1 VNSARRADVGLA
13 ALCPGTFDPVT
24 NGHLDIIHRASRCL
38 GAVVVAVLSN
48 PAKEPL
54 FTIDERVTM
63 LKEAVAGRENVEV
76 DSFSGLLVDYA
87 QARGVR
93 IVVKGL
99 RAVTDFDFELQMAQM
114 NSRMAGVETFFVA
127 TSPQWSYLS
136 SSLIKEVVRYGGDV
150 SGLVPPVVEQRL
162 MEKLAPLRSGRE

>member
-1 VNSARRADVGLA
+1 MGPI

-24 NGHLDIIHRASRCL
+24 NGHIDIIQRAGRCFER
-38 GAVVVAVLSN
+38 VVVAVLEN

-54 FTIDERVTM
+54 FSADERVAM
-63 LKEAVAGRENVEV
+63 LKEAVAEVENAEV

-87 QARGVR
+87 AARDIR
-93 IVVKGL
+93 IIVKGL

-114 NSRMAGVETFFVA
+114 NHRMTSVETFFVP

-136 SSLIKEVVRYGGDV
+136 SSLIKEVMRFGGDI
-150 SGLVPPVVEQRL
+150 SGLVPEFVRDRL
-162 MEKLAPLRSGRE
+162 GEKLVPEKE

>member
-1 VNSARRADVGLA
+1 MGLI

-24 NGHLDIIHRASRCL
+24 NGHIDIIQRAGRCFER
-38 GAVVVAVLSN
+38 VVVAVLEN

-54 FTIDERVTM
+54 FSTDERVAM
-63 LKEAVAGRENVEV
+63 LKEAVAEVDNVEV

-87 QARGVR
+87 SGRGIR
-93 IVVKGL
+93 IIVKGL

-114 NSRMAGVETFFVA
+114 NHRMTGVETFFVP

-136 SSLIKEVVRYGGDV
+136 SSLIKEVIRFGGDI
-150 SGLVPPVVEQRL
+150 SGLVPAFVRDRL
-162 MEKLAPLRSGRE
+162 EEKLSPGRE